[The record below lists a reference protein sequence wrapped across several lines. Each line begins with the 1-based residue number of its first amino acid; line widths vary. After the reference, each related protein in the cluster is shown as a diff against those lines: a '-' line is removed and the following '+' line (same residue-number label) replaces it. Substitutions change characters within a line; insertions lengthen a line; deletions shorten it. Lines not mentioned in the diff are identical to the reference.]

1 MTGASDIVSTP
12 WALIFG
18 QREDGFGDEKG
29 GRKAEENDD
38 SVNCLCERTHSSAGL
53 QAFVSAPERH
63 IFVEGVN
70 LSHMATLMAEASC
83 ESPRAETSLHPVPKF
98 KWTLA
103 SLLTNSMACLRDYEA
118 QSSAQTTKKASAM
131 QQSLLLLFSLIVP

>member
-1 MTGASDIVSTP
+1 MTGASDTVSTH
-12 WALIFG
+12 WTLIFG
-18 QREDGFGDEKG
+18 QREVGFGDEKR

-38 SVNCLCERTHSSAGL
+38 SVKCLCERTHSSAGL

-83 ESPRAETSLHPVPKF
+83 ESPRAETMYPVPKF

>member
-1 MTGASDIVSTP
+1 MTGASDTVSTP

-70 LSHMATLMAEASC
+70 LSHMATLG
-83 ESPRAETSLHPVPKF
+83 ESEP
-98 KWTLA
+98 
-103 SLLTNSMACLRDYEA
+103 
-118 QSSAQTTKKASAM
+118 
-131 QQSLLLLFSLIVP
+131 